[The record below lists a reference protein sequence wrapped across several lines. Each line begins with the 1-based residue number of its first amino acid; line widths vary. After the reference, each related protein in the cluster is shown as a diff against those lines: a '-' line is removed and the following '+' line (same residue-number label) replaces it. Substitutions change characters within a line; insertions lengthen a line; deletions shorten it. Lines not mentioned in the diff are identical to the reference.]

1 MSFGMRQQLDGA
13 RVLVEAGEFESARGV
28 ASAVLKEAEYLG
40 DRMFQGHALLALA
53 QVDRVLGHF
62 RRALETAQRASHLY
76 QLEGDFAGEASALS
90 LLAHANSYLGRDEE
104 AVEAALLSIRLGN
117 LLPSGALQVN
127 LYNYLGVTYLWA
139 QSFSNAENALLECEH
154 LASLNAQESSVLLP
168 RVNLAWLEA
177 IRLFKE
183 RYFTGVL
190 PGTELLRERL
200 LLCTALFDEG
210 APFSGL
216 PGVRAVLQRFGR
228 CAQALCLC
236 WSGNLD
242 AAREALDAVQ
252 DQARPGSYA
261 EVASFFGHWVL
272 SELSLATGDVEAAR
286 REAEELIGRADHA
299 EFEQMAYIGHLLLTH
314 IYRQQGHYELALDE
328 GRKHR
333 QREIRV
339 QADILES
346 RHSVVQTQLD
356 IRASDHHL
364 QQMLRNAQ
372 ELERLSFE
380 DALTGLPNRRRFEMK
395 LASAVGGGW
404 DPQHPVC
411 VAVLDLDNFK
421 RVNDTYTHSAGDA
434 VLKAV
439 AQAMRN
445 SLRDSDLPARLGGDE
460 FVILFHGTTL
470 ETAHSV
476 CERIQSAV
484 ADLRWDHLSPSL
496 QICVSIG
503 LTEAQ
508 PGDSPV
514 SLLHRSDL
522 AMFGA
527 KPRQDESSA

>member
-1 MSFGMRQQLDGA
+1 MSSMRQQLDSA
-13 RVLVEAGEFESARGV
+13 RLLVESGEFESARGV

-76 QLEGDFAGEASALS
+76 QLEGDFAGEAAALS

-104 AVEAALLSIRLGN
+104 AVEAALLSVKLGN
-117 LLPSGALQVN
+117 MLPPGALQVN

-139 QSFSNAENALLECEH
+139 RSFSNAEGALFECERLALL
-154 LASLNAQESSVLLP
+154 NGPESSVLLP

-183 RYFTGVL
+183 RYFTGAL
-190 PGTELLRERL
+190 PSTELLRERL
-200 LLCTALFDEG
+200 QLCTALFDEG

-216 PGVRAVLQRFGR
+216 PGVRSVLQRFGR
-228 CAQALCLC
+228 CAQALSLC

-252 DQARPGSYA
+252 DQSRPDSYA
-261 EVASFFGHWVL
+261 EVANFFGHWVL

-286 REAEELIGRADHA
+286 REAEELIRRADQS

-314 IYRQQGHYELALDE
+314 IYRQQGLYELALDE

-333 QREIRV
+333 RRELRV

-356 IRASDHHL
+356 IRASEHHL
-364 QQMLRNAQ
+364 RQMVRNAQ

-380 DALTGLPNRRRFEMK
+380 DALTGLPNRRRFEK
-395 LASAVGGGW
+395 QLASALGYGW
-404 DPQHPVC
+404 VRQHPVC
-411 VAVLDLDNFK
+411 VALLDLDDFK
-421 RVNDTYTHSAGDA
+421 RVNDAYTHAAGDE

-439 AQAMRN
+439 SQAIRN
-445 SLRDSDLPARLGGDE
+445 SVRESDLPARLGGDE

-470 ETAHSV
+470 ETARLV
-476 CERIQSAV
+476 CERIHSAV

-496 QICVSIG
+496 RTCISIG
-503 LTEAQ
+503 VTEAR
-508 PGDSPV
+508 PGDSPEE
-514 SLLHRSDL
+514 LLHRSDL

-527 KPRQDESSA
+527 KPKA

>member
-1 MSFGMRQQLDGA
+1 MNAAMRQQLDSA

-28 ASAVLKEAEYLG
+28 ASAVLKEAEHVG

-62 RRALETAQRASHLY
+62 RRALEAAQRASHLY

-104 AVEAALLSIRLGN
+104 AVEAALLSVRLGN
-117 LLPSGALQVN
+117 LLPPGALQVN

-139 QSFSNAENALLECEH
+139 RSFSNAENALLECER
-154 LASLNAQESSVLLP
+154 LALLNGPEGNALLP

-183 RYFTGVL
+183 RYFTGAL
-190 PGTELLRERL
+190 PSTDLLRQRL
-200 LLCTALFDEG
+200 LLCTELFDKG
-210 APFSGL
+210 SPFSGL
-216 PGVRAVLQRFGR
+216 PGVRSVLQRFGR
-228 CAQALCLC
+228 CAQALSLC

-252 DQARPGSYA
+252 NQPRPGSYA
-261 EVASFFGHWVL
+261 EVANFFGHWVL
-272 SELSLATGDVEAAR
+272 AELCLATGDLDAAG
-286 REAEELIGRADHA
+286 REAEELIVRADQA

-314 IYRQQGHYELALDE
+314 IYRQQGLYELALDE

-333 QREIRV
+333 RRELRV

-346 RHSVVQTQLD
+346 RHSFVQTQLD
-356 IRASDHHL
+356 IRASEHHL
-364 QQMLRNAQ
+364 QHLLRNAH

-380 DALTGLPNRRRFEMK
+380 DALTGLPNRRRFEMT
-395 LASAVGGGW
+395 LASALGNGW
-404 DPQHPVC
+404 AQQHPVC
-411 VAVLDLDNFK
+411 VAVLDLDDFK
-421 RVNDTYTHSAGDA
+421 RVNDTYTHSAGDE

-445 SLRDSDLPARLGGDE
+445 SVRESDLPARLGGDE

-470 ETAHSV
+470 ETAGSV
-476 CERIQSAV
+476 CERVQSAV

-496 QICVSIG
+496 RICVSIG

-527 KPRQDESSA
+527 KPKA